1 MTTLQQIELT
11 CPVCE
16 TRFRSQAVVATNSFG
31 GKRTDFHERAAGTQP
46 LPYLVHCCARC
57 GYAGSEKDFTDEAEI
72 TPTVREHVWNELAP
86 SLHRSL
92 QWHRTHGTHG
102 THGAQTPAHGSP
114 ATPGTPRAGGLLG
127 GLLGGSGSGS
137 GRSGETANSAN
148 AGNSASNSASNSA
161 NASNSAASVPGASSS
176 TSSSSA
182 VAPMVAVPGSEKY
195 EAAAKV
201 AEWAGAEPRQVA
213 DLLLRAAW
221 CCVDE
226 GDVEAERYFR
236 RKAAWAFEQALSAYD
251 GVARE
256 ERAVLTYLVGE
267 LWRRAGD
274 GKAARQWFEQV
285 PHELTDA
292 GSQQWVLDAARQQK
306 DCPREWFG

>member
-1 MTTLQQIELT
+1 MAMTTLQQIELT

-46 LPYLVHCCARC
+46 LPYLVHLCARC

-92 QWHRTHGTHG
+92 QWHRAHGTG
-102 THGAQTPAHGSP
+102 GGAGLPGGASPESGSKS
-114 ATPGTPRAGGLLG
+114 GSSNSGRLLGGALG
-127 GLLGGSGSGS
+127 GLLGGGSG
-137 GRSGETANSAN
+137 GTG
-148 AGNSASNSASNSA
+148 
-161 NASNSAASVPGASSS
+161 NASNAHGQSQAHGQPQAPSQGQPLSASAS
-176 TSSSSA
+176 SSSSA
-182 VAPMVAVPGSEKY
+182 VAPMAQVPGSEKY

-236 RKAAWAFEQALSAYD
+236 RRAAWAFEQALSAYD

-267 LWRRAGD
+267 LWRRVGD
-274 GKAARQWFEQV
+274 GRQARSWFEQV
-285 PHELTDA
+285 PHEVTDA
-292 GSQQWVLDAARQQK
+292 QGQQWVLDASRQQK
-306 DCPREWFG
+306 DAPREWFG